1 MIVDK
6 DTYERKRNFY
16 CKTSDLD
23 TLKEQAIAE
32 NFLTGSEAYCI
43 DTATLYLWDE
53 ESQTYIEQA

>member
-16 CKTSDLD
+16 CKETEL
-23 TLKEQAIAE
+23 TELKTRAIAE

-53 ESQTYIEQA
+53 ETEEYIAQ